1 MIPLPLARMMVI
13 GTRGI
18 GTVAKGV
25 AFVAPLAMMD
35 DPMANKGAIAGC
47 SVAGGSALSLVTKAA
62 ELKMMQYHDIRYFL
76 LTARCFPEALGE

>member
-47 SVAGGSALSLVTKAA
+47 SVAGGSALSLVTKAGA
-62 ELKMMQYHDIRYFL
+62 TVFVSVAILPFDCEVL
-76 LTARCFPEALGE
+76 P